1 MALMVFVE
9 ATIEIIEDI
18 SRRDI
23 PVVDVQDLMARFTMD
38 AASEFLFGK
47 CLDTLQGR
55 RPIAGQARV
64 GVKGSAYANVSEDSF
79 GDFATGKVSD
89 LSRGD
94 DNLSLSV
101 RLAFESAQ
109 VFLSLRSAK
118 GQLWPL
124 FELFKDKS
132 APHMRVIRDFLDQVI
147 SKAKEER
154 KPREETTQTDTKAMY
169 GDEEPTTLLGE
180 LMNSIDGAYPSP
192 AACSVTEMVQM
203 YLILPKNRFCY
214 AAG

>member
-1 MALMVFVE
+1 LKSDGGMVLMAFVE

-47 CLDTLQGR
+47 CLDTLKGR
-55 RPIAGQARV
+55 RPTAGQARV

-79 GDFATGKVSD
+79 GDFATGKVFD

-94 DNLSLSV
+94 DSLSLFV

-124 FELFKDKS
+124 FELLKDKS

-154 KPREETTQTDTKAMY
+154 KAGDEKTKTDNKTTY
-169 GDEEPTTLLGE
+169 SDEEPTTLLGE
-180 LMNSIDGAYPSP
+180 LMNSIDGAHPSLF
-192 AACSVTEMVQM
+192 AC
-203 YLILPKNRFCY
+203 LCD
-214 AAG
+214 